1 MWLLVTTVFASC
13 ADLEDEEDEV
23 MISWHR
29 DNESHNAGQNC
40 LGCHRSDG
48 SGEGNFTTAGTVY
61 KPDQTRVYPNVTV
74 KIYHTEKMEQ
84 PVERIEVDGKGNFYT
99 TTPVDWE
106 AGLWV
111 SVTSENE
118 SRKMPQV
125 ITDGS
130 CNNCHKGQDR
140 ISIN

>member
-1 MWLLVTTVFASC
+1 MC
-13 ADLEDEEDEV
+13 
-23 MISWHR
+23 I
-29 DNESHNAGQNC
+29 
-40 LGCHRSDG
+40 
-48 SGEGNFTTAGTVY
+48 
-61 KPDQTRVYPNVTV
+61 YPNVTV
-74 KIYHTEKMEQ
+74 KIYRTEKMEQ
-84 PVERIEVDGKGNFYT
+84 PVERIEVDGKGNLYT

-111 SVTSENE
+111 SVTSENK

-130 CNNCHKGQDR
+130 CNNCYQGQER